1 MATAVINGKAY
12 DWADIELRLE
22 GVGVVT
28 GVTRISWSDEIAV
41 EPIYG
46 KGATPVHYGTGQY
59 RGQVGITLLRTSYD
73 ALVDSAAAFGGFFNL
88 PPLVVSVSMKNGDQ
102 PLRVVT
108 LPKVKL
114 KSRSADYSAGD
125 TGLAVE
131 IGGELLE
138 PARENLI
145 PGL

>member
-12 DWADIELRLE
+12 DWADIEMRIE
-22 GVGVVT
+22 GIGVVT
-28 GVTRISWSDEIAV
+28 GVTKISWSDEITV

-46 KGATPVHYGTGQY
+46 KGAAPVHYGSGQY
-59 RGQVGITLLRTSYD
+59 RGQVGVTLLRSAYD
-73 ALVDSAAAFGGFFNL
+73 ALVDSAALFGGFFNL
-88 PPLVVSVSMKNGDQ
+88 PPLVISISLKNTDQ
-102 PLRVVT
+102 PLRTIT

-114 KSRSADYSAGD
+114 KSRSSDHSAGD
-125 TGLAVE
+125 TGLTVD

-145 PGL
+145 AAL